1 MEKVGQQK
9 EIFAMF
15 STEIKQFK
23 TSRKI
28 NGLKTSPIET
38 YYPTSNNS
46 ALKNY
51 PYSDSVCSL
60 YRIFDIALT

>member
-1 MEKVGQQK
+1 
-9 EIFAMF
+9 MF

-38 YYPTSNNS
+38 YYPTSNDS

>member
-28 NGLKTSPIET
+28 NGLKHLQ
-38 YYPTSNNS
+38 
-46 ALKNY
+46 LKHIIQLLMI
-51 PYSDSVCSL
+51 PP
-60 YRIFDIALT
+60 